1 MNEAKM
7 VVSRPLLD
15 HTRITVDI
23 RALLLLLSIAGIE
36 GVWAHFAN
44 IELIDVSAALF
55 LIVVPLTFGLILE
68 LTGFAQR
75 LAQTSNYLSLWLGKI
90 VVGSTFS
97 YLCTTLAFPLLD
109 ATFSRIDNA
118 LGFYWLSWFEFV
130 QAHST
135 LHKALALA
143 YVSLIPQTFIAVVF
157 FSHAARTARARELW
171 WTTIISLLICCVVSG
186 FLPALGAYPYHQMES
201 PEVAEILSLRSGA
214 TQHLSVL
221 MVKGLIAFPS
231 FHMVGVVLLSY
242 AYRYSKLFPLVAS
255 LNGLMMISL
264 PTQGG
269 HYLIDMIGGA
279 FVAIFAIFAY
289 HRWISGFVRGD
300 KYCSDRCAC
309 VVSATHDSDRIND
322 AIRVVTDR
330 QSTASRGGA

>member
-1 MNEAKM
+1 MPMTEAKM

-15 HTRITVDI
+15 RNRITVDAH
-23 RALLLLLSIAGIE
+23 ALLLLLFIAGLN
-36 GVWAHFAN
+36 GVWAYFAN

-55 LIVVPLTFGLILE
+55 LIIIPFSLGLILE
-68 LTGFAQR
+68 MAGLAHRIAQI
-75 LAQTSNYLSLWLGKI
+75 SYYLSLWLGKI

-109 ATFSRIDNA
+109 ARFSIIDSA
-118 LGFYWLSWFEFV
+118 LGFHWIAWFKFV
-130 QAHST
+130 QAHPV

-143 YVSLIPQTFIAVVF
+143 YVSLIPQTFIAVLF
-157 FSHAARTARARELW
+157 FSRAAQMARARELW
-171 WTTIISLLICCVVSG
+171 WTTIMSLLICCIVAG

-214 TQHLSVL
+214 TQYLSVL

-231 FHMVGVVLLSY
+231 FHMVGAVLLSY

-279 FVAIFAIFAY
+279 FVATFAIFAY
-289 HRWISGFVRGD
+289 HRWISAFVRGE
-300 KYCSDRCAC
+300 KYRSDRCALYPPP
-309 VVSATHDSDRIND
+309 HDSDKIND
-322 AIRVVTDR
+322 AIRAVTDR
-330 QSTASRGGA
+330 

>member
-1 MNEAKM
+1 MPEAKM

-15 HTRITVDI
+15 RARITVDV
-23 RALLLLLSIAGIE
+23 RALLLLLSITGLE
-36 GVWAHFAN
+36 SVWTYFAN

-55 LIVVPLTFGLILE
+55 LIVIPLSFGLILE
-68 LTGFAQR
+68 LAGFAQR
-75 LAQTSNYLSLWLGKI
+75 IAQTSNYLALWLGKI
-90 VVGSTFS
+90 VVCSTFS

-109 ATFSRIDNA
+109 ATFSRIDAA
-118 LGFYWLSWFEFV
+118 LGFHWLAWYKFV
-130 QAHST
+130 QAHPI
-135 LHKALALA
+135 LHKALSLA

-171 WTTIISLLICCVVSG
+171 WTTIISLLICCVVSA

-214 TQHLSVL
+214 TRYLSVL

-231 FHMVGVVLLSY
+231 FHMVGAVLLSY

-269 HYLIDMIGGA
+269 HYLTDMIGGA
-279 FVAIFAIFAY
+279 FVAAFAIFAY
-289 HRWISGFVRGD
+289 RKWINPVVRQT
-300 KYCSDRCAC
+300 SP
-309 VVSATHDSDRIND
+309 
-322 AIRVVTDR
+322 
-330 QSTASRGGA
+330 AS